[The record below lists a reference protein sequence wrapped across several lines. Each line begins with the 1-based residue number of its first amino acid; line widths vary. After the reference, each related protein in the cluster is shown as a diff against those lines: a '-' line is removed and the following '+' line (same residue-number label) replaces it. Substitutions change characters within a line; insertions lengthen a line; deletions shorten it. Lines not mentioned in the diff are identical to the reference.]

1 MAKTI
6 PFNVKITIDGQ
17 EMIVASVK
25 NLNNLTKEIDIS
37 RSSALRFG
45 DAMKSLANQAVTLQ
59 GITCAL
65 NNISGVLNSLTEE
78 SRSFAGAM
86 KAANTMAGKDA
97 AGFEQLKDQV
107 SELSETIP
115 LTRDALANGLYQ
127 VVSNGVPEDNWI
139 SYLEASSR
147 AAVGGIAN
155 LEEVVKVTSTVIKNY
170 GLEWNAAQDIQDKI
184 QLTAKN
190 GVTSFEQLAAAL
202 PSVTG
207 QAAQLGVSFTEML
220 AVMSTLTGVTGN
232 TSEVSTQLASVLTA
246 LTKESSKSQK
256 MAEAM
261 GISFNA
267 ASIKA
272 AGGLKNYLQELDRT
286 VTAYA
291 NKTGQLKESIYSKLF
306 GRAEALRLVNGLT
319 GNLAGKFEE
328 NIAALDASAGT
339 IDEAFTGMA
348 STGSSKIQLL
358 KNKWGELTDVIAGG
372 VSAFQPYLTFGSQAG
387 MTIASV
393 VMLTQ
398 AFSKLGITAKL
409 SAAYTAASAVALRG
423 YQLAAVTTTAISRA
437 LQAAFTGAAVGA
449 TTLKVAIRGLL
460 ISTGVGAALAA
471 LGFVVEKLF
480 FQEKDA
486 AEGADDLTEAQ
497 KRLEAQTE
505 AEKVAYSSAR
515 VELDKEITKLDDLIK
530 GKKNAS
536 AAIKDLNA
544 KYGESFGYHKTASEW
559 YATLTKNSEDY
570 CKQLGYEA
578 KMKVLASQGAD
589 IDFDLEKIKRERLK
603 LISENNGKVTY
614 QNKDA
619 FDDLDRRESELKKE
633 KEQNTSDQGILSDL
647 MKSNAAK
654 FKSTTVPSTITPSA
668 SEDKDKSNNKNKST
682 EKTLIANARSYKD
695 LSNNVAY
702 YQQEIEKCNIS
713 DTERIITLSKAK
725 KEAENAMKA
734 FTDLIDAESMP
745 KELKSLDDYDK
756 KLSYLRKQRQ
766 TANSETI
773 SQYDAEIKKTE
784 EARKALEDES
794 VAALKDDEIRT
805 YDELNKKLEY
815 YNRLLNAGDE
825 SQRKFAQEGINR
837 LGKLQE
843 SWDDSLS
850 AMKLPDSTD
859 NLKDIDSAISFYTDR
874 QQKEDADQIRETQK
888 IIDGLKDKRKVLQL
902 GIDLSS
908 MQQEIEDVNKLSGHE
923 LKMKIRGYGFE
934 ELTNKIKELQHI
946 LNDTKS
952 PVTENQR
959 HEIESMIATYEK
971 WRREAVNSFDS
982 LRNGWDSVKGIGSG
996 IQGVTDALE
1005 NNGNAWQT
1013 ITGIIDGFLQIYD
1026 GISAIVGII
1035 NMITTATQ
1043 VSTGA
1048 NVAQAGAI
1056 TASTAASTAD
1066 TVVQEAAAAAKL
1078 PVIAA
1083 NKATT
1088 ASYLELAAA
1097 QYMAAHASIP
1107 FAGFGIGAGFST
1119 SAAALVQSIGAISAF
1134 ANGGIVSGPTLGL
1147 IGEYAGASHNP
1158 EVVAPLDKLR
1168 NMIQPA
1174 AGVGGTVRFVLEGR
1188 QLVGVLS
1195 NETRIGSVS
1204 GRRTNIRL

>member
-1 MAKTI
+1 
-6 PFNVKITIDGQ
+6 
-17 EMIVASVK
+17 
-25 NLNNLTKEIDIS
+25 
-37 RSSALRFG
+37 
-45 DAMKSLANQAVTLQ
+45 
-59 GITCAL
+59 
-65 NNISGVLNSLTEE
+65 
-78 SRSFAGAM
+78 
-86 KAANTMAGKDA
+86 
-97 AGFEQLKDQV
+97 
-107 SELSETIP
+107 
-115 LTRDALANGLYQ
+115 
-127 VVSNGVPEDNWI
+127 
-139 SYLEASSR
+139 
-147 AAVGGIAN
+147 
-155 LEEVVKVTSTVIKNY
+155 
-170 GLEWNAAQDIQDKI
+170 
-184 QLTAKN
+184 
-190 GVTSFEQLAAAL
+190 
-202 PSVTG
+202 
-207 QAAQLGVSFTEML
+207 
-220 AVMSTLTGVTGN
+220 
-232 TSEVSTQLASVLTA
+232 
-246 LTKESSKSQK
+246 
-256 MAEAM
+256 
-261 GISFNA
+261 
-267 ASIKA
+267 
-272 AGGLKNYLQELDRT
+272 
-286 VTAYA
+286 
-291 NKTGQLKESIYSKLF
+291 
-306 GRAEALRLVNGLT
+306 
-319 GNLAGKFEE
+319 
-328 NIAALDASAGT
+328 
-339 IDEAFTGMA
+339 
-348 STGSSKIQLL
+348 
-358 KNKWGELTDVIAGG
+358 
-372 VSAFQPYLTFGSQAG
+372 
-387 MTIASV
+387 
-393 VMLTQ
+393 
-398 AFSKLGITAKL
+398 
-409 SAAYTAASAVALRG
+409 
-423 YQLAAVTTTAISRA
+423 
-437 LQAAFTGAAVGA
+437 
-449 TTLKVAIRGLL
+449 
-460 ISTGVGAALAA
+460 
-471 LGFVVEKLF
+471 
-480 FQEKDA
+480 
-486 AEGADDLTEAQ
+486 
-497 KRLEAQTE
+497 
-505 AEKVAYSSAR
+505 
-515 VELDKEITKLDDLIK
+515 
-530 GKKNAS
+530 
-536 AAIKDLNA
+536 
-544 KYGESFGYHKTASEW
+544 
-559 YATLTKNSEDY
+559 
-570 CKQLGYEA
+570 
-578 KMKVLASQGAD
+578 
-589 IDFDLEKIKRERLK
+589 
-603 LISENNGKVTY
+603 
-614 QNKDA
+614 
-619 FDDLDRRESELKKE
+619 
-633 KEQNTSDQGILSDL
+633 
-647 MKSNAAK
+647 
-654 FKSTTVPSTITPSA
+654 
-668 SEDKDKSNNKNKST
+668 
-682 EKTLIANARSYKD
+682 
-695 LSNNVAY
+695 
-702 YQQEIEKCNIS
+702 
-713 DTERIITLSKAK
+713 
-725 KEAENAMKA
+725 
-734 FTDLIDAESMP
+734 
-745 KELKSLDDYDK
+745 
-756 KLSYLRKQRQ
+756 
-766 TANSETI
+766 
-773 SQYDAEIKKTE
+773 KKTE

-843 SWDDSLS
+843 SWGDALS
-850 AMKLPDSTD
+850 AMKLPNSTD

-923 LKMKIRGYGFE
+923 LKMKIRSYGFE

-946 LNDTKS
+946 LNNTKS

-1005 NNGNAWQT
+1005 NNGNAWQA

-1134 ANGGIVSGPTLGL
+1134 ADGGVVSGPILGL

>member
-1 MAKTI
+1 MAKNI
-6 PFNVKITIDGQ
+6 PFNIKISIDGK
-17 EMIVASVK
+17 EAVIASVK
-25 NLNNLTKEIDIS
+25 QINNLTKEVDIA
-37 RSSALRFG
+37 RSSTMRFNET
-45 DAMKSLANQAVTLQ
+45 MKNLANSAIALQ
-59 GITCAL
+59 GITGAL

-107 SELSETIP
+107 SELSKTIP

-232 TSEVSTQLASVLTA
+232 TAEVSTQLASVLTA

-348 STGSSKIQLL
+348 STGSAKIQLL

-372 VSAFQPYLTFGSQAG
+372 VSAFQPYLTFGSQVG

-393 VMLTQ
+393 AMLTQ
-398 AFSKLGITAKL
+398 AFSKFGIAAKL
-409 SAAYTAASAVALRG
+409 SATYTAASIVAQRG
-423 YQLAAVTTTAISRA
+423 WQLATVTTTAITRT

-515 VELDKEITKLDDLIK
+515 VELDKEIAKLDDLIK

-536 AAIKDLNA
+536 AAIKELNA

-578 KMKVLASQGAD
+578 KMKVLATQGAD
-589 IDFDLEKIKRERLK
+589 IDFNLEKIKSERLK

-614 QNKDA
+614 QNMDA
-619 FDDLDRRESELKKE
+619 FADLDRRESELMQK
-633 KEQNTSDQGILSDL
+633 KEQNTSDQGILKDL
-647 MKSNAAK
+647 MKTNAAK
-654 FKSTTVPSTITPSA
+654 FENTTTPTLITPSSSA
-668 SEDKDKSNNKNKST
+668 GKDKNKTSKST

-713 DTERIITLSKAK
+713 DTERIKTLLQSKKATEESMK
-725 KEAENAMKA
+725 ALTDLTEAEAV
-734 FTDLIDAESMP
+734 P

-756 KLSYLRKQRQ
+756 KISYLRKQRQ
-766 TANSETI
+766 AANSEAI
-773 SQYDAEIKKTE
+773 AQYDDEIRKTE

-805 YDELNKKLEY
+805 YDQLNKKLEY
-815 YNRLLNAGDE
+815 YNRLLNVGDE

-843 SWDDSLS
+843 SWDDALS

-888 IIDGLKDKRKVLQL
+888 IIDGLKAKRNVLQL
-902 GIDLSS
+902 SVDLSS
-908 MQQEIEDVNKLSGHE
+908 MQKEIDDVNKLSGHE

-934 ELTNKIKELQHI
+934 ELSSKI
-946 LNDTKS
+946 N
-952 PVTENQR
+952 PNR
-959 HEIESMIATYEK
+959 
-971 WRREAVNSFDS
+971 S
-982 LRNGWDSVKGIGSG
+982 LD
-996 IQGVTDALE
+996 
-1005 NNGNAWQT
+1005 
-1013 ITGIIDGFLQIYD
+1013 
-1026 GISAIVGII
+1026 
-1035 NMITTATQ
+1035 
-1043 VSTGA
+1043 
-1048 NVAQAGAI
+1048 
-1056 TASTAASTAD
+1056 
-1066 TVVQEAAAAAKL
+1066 
-1078 PVIAA
+1078 
-1083 NKATT
+1083 
-1088 ASYLELAAA
+1088 
-1097 QYMAAHASIP
+1097 
-1107 FAGFGIGAGFST
+1107 
-1119 SAAALVQSIGAISAF
+1119 
-1134 ANGGIVSGPTLGL
+1134 
-1147 IGEYAGASHNP
+1147 
-1158 EVVAPLDKLR
+1158 
-1168 NMIQPA
+1168 
-1174 AGVGGTVRFVLEGR
+1174 
-1188 QLVGVLS
+1188 
-1195 NETRIGSVS
+1195 RI
-1204 GRRTNIRL
+1204 